1 MSDKVKVIAFYLPQF
16 HPIPENDKWWGKGF
30 TEWTSVGK
38 AKKYFWGHYQPHVP
52 ADLGYYDLRLPQ
64 VREEQAVLAREA
76 GVSAFCYWHYWF
88 GNGKQLLEEPL
99 KEVIRL
105 GKPNFP
111 FCLGWANHSW
121 INKSW
126 NSEKQM
132 AMSKELIRQ
141 EYPGPEDIDNHFY
154 TMLPAFKDKR
164 YFKLHGK
171 LLFLIY
177 SPMDIPDFS
186 YFKVRWNMLAKD
198 NGLSGF
204 YFIANSEDITD
215 LNKEELKKY
224 DAISLCRLYAPW
236 KIEYGKIKLYWM
248 YFRKVISLIL
258 GYSLNVVSYNK
269 AINLIDS
276 SFYENEKVYPNII
289 PAWDNSPRRGPVAY
303 IYKESTPSLFKKHV
317 SMILNRIRNKSDED
331 KVVFLKS
338 WNEWAE
344 GNYIEP
350 DLKWGKKYINALKEA
365 IDEF

>member
-1 MSDKVKVIAFYLPQF
+1 
-16 HPIPENDKWWGKGF
+16 
-30 TEWTSVGK
+30 
-38 AKKYFWGHYQPHVP
+38 
-52 ADLGYYDLRLPQ
+52 
-64 VREEQAVLAREA
+64 
-76 GVSAFCYWHYWF
+76 
-88 GNGKQLLEEPL
+88 
-99 KEVIRL
+99 
-105 GKPNFP
+105 
-111 FCLGWANHSW
+111 
-121 INKSW
+121 
-126 NSEKQM
+126 
-132 AMSKELIRQ
+132 MSKELIRQ

-186 YFKVRWNMLAKD
+186 YFKERWNMLAKD